1 MLYQIQSETNII
13 DASSVQDWI
22 TCFQNSIQPI
32 RKKLGSYYDGH
43 NAIVKQ
49 HTSKNRP
56 NYSVN
61 INLAKYITDVATG
74 YVFGE
79 DIKYTADTENAMQVL
94 EKIDY
99 INQSTKASDVDFNV
113 GGDMS
118 CYGIGY
124 QMIMVE
130 QGDESIEDRV
140 ILTRL
145 NPEYTFFV
153 TDNTILQKPICA
165 IYYYSY
171 VEQKQK
177 KIRVYVYDKE
187 NEYIFTGPLSSLRLE
202 EEIKPHL
209 MGDIP
214 IIQSLNNDDAF
225 GDYQQVCDILDA
237 LNLTMS
243 NTTDD
248 IQSIANAF
256 LAIYGALLNGENKDE
271 INEERIMNV
280 PVGGKVEWVVKNLNP
295 EASNSHIDN
304 LLKFLFQISQVPDL
318 TDDNFGG
325 TQSGVAMRFKLWG
338 LDQLWATKVKKYRT
352 AIYKRLKILLY
363 LLQYRFKTAV
373 QLEKE
378 IKISFFKNLPEDM
391 SEQYE
396 MVKALKGTVSEK
408 TLLTNI
414 TVVDDVDAEMEQIKQ
429 EREEEAD
436 MYAFNNNKELNEET
450 EKDKAL

>member
-1 MLYQIQSETNII
+1 MLYQIQSDTNVINSTNV
-13 DASSVQDWI
+13 SSWL
-22 TCFQNSIQPI
+22 NSFKTNIQPI
-32 RKKLGSYYDGH
+32 RKKLGSYYDGQ
-43 NAIVKQ
+43 NSINKQ
-49 HTSKNRP
+49 HTSPNRP
-56 NYSVN
+56 NYTVN

-79 DIKYTADTENAMQVL
+79 DITYTTDD
-94 EKIDY
+94 EKIKPILDQIQY
-99 INQSTKASDVDFNV
+99 INQSTKASDIDFHI

-124 QMIMVE
+124 QMVHVNAGE
-130 QGDESIEDRV
+130 ESLEDRIV
-140 ILTRL
+140 LTRL
-145 NPEYTFFV
+145 NPERTFFV
-153 TDNTILQKPICA
+153 VDNSILEKPICA
-165 IYYYSY
+165 IYYYNY
-171 VEQKQK
+171 QENKQLK
-177 KIRVYVYDKE
+177 TRVYVYDKE
-187 NEYIFTGPLSSLRLE
+187 MYYIFNGPMSNLVLE
-202 EEIKPHL
+202 DSDKHL

-225 GDYQQVCDILDA
+225 GDYQQVTDILDA

-248 IQSIANAF
+248 LQSIANAF
-256 LAIYGALLNGENKDE
+256 LAVYGALLNAENKDE

-280 PVGGKVEWVVKNLNP
+280 PIGGKVEWVVKNLNP
-295 EASNSHIDN
+295 EANNSHIDN

-338 LDQLWATKVKKYRT
+338 LDQLWSTKVKKYKP
-352 AIYKRLKILLY
+352 AIYKRLKILLN
-363 LLQYRFKTAV
+363 LLQYRFTTSV
-373 QLEKE
+373 QLEKD
-378 IKISFFKNLPEDM
+378 INLTFFKNLPEDM
-391 SEQYE
+391 TEQYE
-396 MVKALKGTVSEK
+396 MVKALKGVVSDK

-414 TVVDDVDAEMEQIKQ
+414 SLVDDIEAEIEQIKQ

-436 MYAFNNNKELNEET
+436 AYGFNNNKEIEET